1 MGQAGTG
8 IVERQEFARMSAD
21 SQADT
26 EQVRKFHMSLSVT
39 ELKRSVTFYR
49 ALFGE
54 EPAKQFDDYA
64 KFELEDP
71 PVIFSLT
78 PHPAGPAGGV
88 LGQAG
93 FKVATGEAV
102 EKMRERLMAAGY
114 AVQCQEGATCGY
126 QRQNKLH
133 VADPDGTQ
141 WAVYVV
147 EEEVA
152 PESIQRS
159 LEGETESVQ
168 PPPESTAWEHF
179 VTNPYPERIPQP
191 DASLD
196 EVRLVGTFNAR
207 LTDEQQR
214 SLIQEARRVLKPGGR
229 VLVHGLMADRPFP
242 GKMPTVPGLA
252 AMVSQVP
259 VQTFPIEELSKAGFV
274 GLQITKYSDKAW
286 FEHDGVELREV
297 KIVGFQ
303 PQASAAK
310 RRVLYKG
317 PLAEAV
323 DDLGTVYPRGQ
334 RVEVSE
340 TTWDYLRRGAA
351 AENFLFLDV
360 PGTATGC
367 CA

>member
-1 MGQAGTG
+1 MNAESL
-8 IVERQEFARMSAD
+8 VEG
-21 SQADT
+21 
-26 EQVRKFHMSLSVT
+26 EQVPKFHMSLSVT
-39 ELKRSVTFYR
+39 DLQRSVKFYTV
-49 ALFGE
+49 LFGL
-54 EPAKQFDDYA
+54 EPAKRFDDYA
-64 KFELEDP
+64 KFEIDDP

-93 FKVATGEAV
+93 FKVPSVEAV
-102 EKMRERLMAAGY
+102 EKIRERLATAGY

-141 WAVYVV
+141 WQVYVV
-147 EEEVA
+147 EEELA
-152 PESIQRS
+152 PDSIQRS
-159 LEGETESVQ
+159 VEGAAAQIQAEDE
-168 PPPESTAWEHF
+168 PTAWEHF
-179 VTNPYPERIPQP
+179 ATNPYPKRIPHD

-207 LTDEQQR
+207 LTDDQQR
-214 SLIQEARRVLKPGGR
+214 LLIQEARRVLKPGGR

-242 GKMPTVPGLA
+242 GAMPTLPGLA
-252 AMVSQVP
+252 AMVSRVP
-259 VQTFPIEELSKAGFV
+259 VQTFPIDELTNAGFV

-303 PQASAAK
+303 PEASTGK

-317 PLAEAV
+317 PFAEAV
-323 DDLGTVYPRGQ
+323 DEFGTVYPRGQ
-334 RVEVSE
+334 RVEVNE
-340 TTWDYLRRGAA
+340 AVWELLRRGAVA
-351 AENFLFLDV
+351 DNFLFLDLQ
-360 PGTATGC
+360 AASAGC